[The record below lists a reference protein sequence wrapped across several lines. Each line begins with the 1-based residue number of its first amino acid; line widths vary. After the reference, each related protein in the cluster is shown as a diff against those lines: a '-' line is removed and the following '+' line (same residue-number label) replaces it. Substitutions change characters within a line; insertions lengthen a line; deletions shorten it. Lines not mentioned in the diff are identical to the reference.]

1 MNMFMLDISPEISP
15 QPAIGM
21 TLSLFDGC
29 SGGKEVKKRMIFQK
43 QFSFYCNFL
52 LNLLMI

>member
-1 MNMFMLDISPEISP
+1 MFMLDISPEISP

-29 SGGKEVKKRMIFQK
+29 SGGEGSQEEDDFPKTV
-43 QFSFYCNFL
+43 FL
-52 LNLLMI
+52 LL